1 MISISF
7 LLVLVF
13 CAVIAL
19 GIIRPAF
26 QKLENQQIEDNQL
39 RIIGCFEQEIEQV
52 KNISND
58 WANWD
63 DIYNFVQGKN
73 PDFIEQEFSD
83 FSFIEKN
90 IGLNLCFIFN
100 SNQQILYSKIWNTD
114 LGGEILIKQE
124 MKSFSFW
131 QNFLPSINKNKS
143 ASDLIKIDK
152 FIVMVTANQIFNSK
166 GEGSSK
172 GVLIFGRFLDEAMI
186 NEIVHTCH
194 VPFIANLIEE
204 ILLSENERLF
214 LNNPFIKENSIQL
227 DNHNNRIKYAL
238 LNNIN
243 NKPILFLKIPI
254 PDTISRFQ
262 QNLYLHMLFSF
273 SIIIIF
279 LIIIYVFFMRKTKEN
294 EPPLSLESKKNALN
308 IILLVVLAGFTL
320 SISLFWYLK
329 TQNNEKLQQSFISD
343 CVERENLLKRSENY
357 VISEMNWLKDV
368 FLFSEEVTS
377 EEFSQFVRPI
387 LQKKPF
393 QSIGWVNNIDG
404 VSYPVTYMESVENE
418 PLSIGKDLRLNINA
432 KSSIKES
439 LDNGFPSCTKPE
451 QVIEGKESCFITT
464 IFVPVYNSEHILT
477 LEERRK
483 NISGFIAGT
492 INLDSLFKYEINLSP
507 PEGLI
512 TKIFDITI
520 PKKAENIYTHKP
532 RKGIANPASR
542 TKLRYESFFTFANRQ
557 LKFEIIP
564 NSLYIKQHTTSYH
577 WLFLLFGLILTLF
590 ISTYL
595 FRTLTQKEQAE
606 HMIEIKTKE
615 LNSSKEKFRYTLQ
628 SIGDGVIAVDLNGC
642 ITGMNPV
649 AENLTGWRE
658 SESIGKLFLDIFNI
672 ISSST
677 GERVEN
683 PLTKALQNREIVH
696 LSNDTT
702 LIDRM
707 GIKHHIADSA
717 APILD
722 NNGNINGAVM
732 VFHDVSTEYDMKNA
746 LKESEERFRAIASN
760 AMDAIILID
769 EKGEIVFWNSSTER
783 IFGYTSEEIMH
794 QNIHE
799 LIAPLN
805 YHNDAKEGLLNFQKT
820 GKGPALDKL
829 LEMDARNKDG
839 TEFPIELTVSAVTIK
854 NKLHAIGIVRDIS
867 ERKKAEK
874 AIEKQNLLL
883 QEMNDKKNELLSI
896 AAHDIRNPL
905 SVIKG
910 YADLLIMYSKDS
922 LKEDQVEMITKIQS
936 STKFI
941 IQLLNDLLDY
951 SALESGKVKLDKQ
964 KDDFVGF
971 IEEYIQNN
979 AIVALQKNINIFS
992 DIQKDLPQISFDKM
1006 KLQQVLNNLISNAI
1020 KFSNA
1025 GSKIIIKIKMEN
1037 MKILVS
1043 VQDNGQGIPADE
1055 ISKLFKP
1062 FQKTSVKSTE
1072 GEKST
1077 GLGLVIARNIIRAHG
1092 GDITVSSEVGKGS
1105 TFTFTL
1111 PI

>member
-13 CAVIAL
+13 FSVIAL
-19 GIIRPAF
+19 GIIQPSF
-26 QKLENQQIEDNQL
+26 QKLENHQIEENISHIKNGINQQIKQITQINQDY
-39 RIIGCFEQEIEQV
+39 
-52 KNISND
+52 S
-58 WANWD
+58 NWD
-63 DIYNFVQGKN
+63 DIYNFAQGKQ
-73 PDFIEQEFSD
+73 PDFIQTNFSD
-83 FSFIEKN
+83 FGFQEKN
-90 IGLNLCFIFN
+90 NGINLCFIFN
-100 SNQQILYSKIWNTD
+100 QDQKILYSQLWDTD
-114 LGGEILIKQE
+114 LGGEIAIQPEIKN
-124 MKSFSFW
+124 FSFW
-131 QNFLPSINKNKS
+131 QGYFPTILKDNTAVSG
-143 ASDLIKIDK
+143 LIKINS
-152 FIVMVTANQIFNSK
+152 FIVIFSASPIL
-166 GEGSSK
+166 SSK
-172 GVLIFGRFLDEAMI
+172 KEGPPKGILIFGRFI
-186 NEIVHTCH
+186 NKE
-194 VPFIANLIEE
+194 LINNITESAQVAFT
-204 ILLSENERLF
+204 IKSTDKLLLSKEERAFLENPNDKQLS
-214 LNNPFIKENSIQL
+214 IKVDDQ
-227 DNHNNRIKYAL
+227 NNRIKYAL
-238 LNNIN
+238 INDIN
-243 NKPILFLKIPI
+243 NKPLLFIQMPI
-254 PDTISRFQ
+254 SETISQFQ
-262 QNLYLHMLFSF
+262 QNLFYHFLLSLAV
-273 SIIIIF
+273 IIII
-279 LIIIYVFFMRKTKEN
+279 LIFTYSYFIRRTEEN
-294 EPPLSLESKKNALN
+294 ISLDTSVNKKQAYNMA
-308 IILLVVLAGFTL
+308 LLVVFAGLIL
-320 SISLFWYLK
+320 SVSLFWYLK

-357 VISEMNWLKDV
+357 VISEMDWLKDV

-377 EEFSQFVRPI
+377 KEFSQFVRPI

-393 QSIGWVNNIDG
+393 QSIGWIKNING

-418 PLSIGKDLRLNINA
+418 PLSIGKDLRLNINV
-432 KSSIKES
+432 KSSIQES

-451 QVIEGKESCFITT
+451 QVIEGEESYFVTT
-464 IFVPVYNSEHILT
+464 IFVPVYNSGHILT
-477 LEERRK
+477 VEERRK

-520 PKKAENIYTHKP
+520 PKKAENIYIHKP
-532 RKGIANPASR
+532 RKGIANPAPR
-542 TKLRYESFFTFANRQ
+542 TKLRYESFFTLANRQ

-564 NSLYIKQHTTSYH
+564 NSLYINQSSTSYH

-606 HMIEIKTKE
+606 YMIEVKTKE
-615 LNSSKEKFRYTLQ
+615 LNSSKEKYKYTLQ
-628 SIGDGVIAVDLNGC
+628 SIGDGVIAVDLNSC

-649 AENLTGWRE
+649 AENLTGWKE

-683 PLTKALQNREIVH
+683 PLVQALQKREIVH

-732 VFHDVSTEYDMKNA
+732 VFRDVSTEYEMKNA

-805 YHNDAKEGLLNFQKT
+805 YHNDAKEGLYNFQKT

-854 NKLHAIGIVRDIS
+854 DKLHAIGIVRDIS

-874 AIEKQNLLL
+874 AIEKQNFLL

-964 KDDFVGF
+964 KDDFVSF

-1020 KFSNA
+1020 KFSNT
-1025 GSKIIIKIKMEN
+1025 GSKIHIKIKMEN

-1043 VQDNGQGIPADE
+1043 VQDNGQGIPEDE
-1055 ISKLFKP
+1055 LSKL
-1062 FQKTSVKSTE
+1062 
-1072 GEKST
+1072 
-1077 GLGLVIARNIIRAHG
+1077 I
-1092 GDITVSSEVGKGS
+1092 
-1105 TFTFTL
+1105 
-1111 PI
+1111 